1 MGSGGYRPNA
11 GRKKKPVAEKLLT
24 GNPGKRPIEFVD
36 YTNAPEITAD
46 PPTELEPLSKTEL
59 GIYKFIFD
67 WLTKMGCTRGVL
79 TFHIYDYAKA
89 KANWMHCEKMIAQH
103 GMLYKKNDKA
113 EHSPYIEIGAGYLKQ
128 ANDAW
133 AEIYKVVRE
142 TNTKEFSANNPN
154 DEVMEAI
161 LSGRYNGKK

>member
-1 MGSGGYRPNA
+1 MPRGGARPGA

-24 GNPGKRPIEFVD
+24 GNPGKRPIEYVD
-36 YTNAPEITAD
+36 YTNAPEISTE
-46 PPTELEPLSKTEL
+46 PPTELEPLSATETK
-59 GIYKFIFD
+59 IYKYIVD
-67 WLTKMGCTRGVL
+67 WLTQMQVTRGVL
-79 TFHIYDYAKA
+79 SFHIYDYAKA
-89 KANWMHCEKMIAQH
+89 KAQWMHCEKMIAQH

-142 TNTKEFSANNPN
+142 TNTKEFSNSSPN

-161 LSGRYNGKK
+161 LSGRFKSKA